1 MNDSILIISG
11 LALLVVLYIVSE
23 GAAIYIDQ
31 RANPDREA
39 KRPRYKPIWQVV
51 GVIGWNGPAI
61 AAFLLRGE
69 WAALVVA
76 AISLTAYAVFR
87 YRLAR
92 SSSMQRRF
100 FSLPLPRDDS
110 SSHSRNT

>member
-11 LALLVVLYIVSE
+11 LALLFVLYLVAE
-23 GAAIYIDQ
+23 GAAMHIDR

-51 GVIGWNGPAI
+51 GVIGWNGPII

-69 WAALVVA
+69 WAAVVVA
-76 AISLTAYAVFR
+76 AISLATYAVFR
-87 YRLAR
+87 HQLTR

-100 FSLPLPRDDS
+100 LSIPLPRDDS
-110 SSHSRNT
+110 SANDRNA